1 MRRLRRVR
9 IKKYPTLP
17 RAQAMGQFNDPKY
30 IPTTDDIASGLSY
43 NSQNN
48 PAVNTG
54 TIGDGQ
60 NAFYNFG
67 RGTGTEQDLRDMMML
82 GNYGK
87 GMSTPPEEESTQLKI
102 YQDSTPEKGREINYG
117 KLANQVDAGINL
129 FTGLV
134 ERGKS
139 DVAADASMMRAT
151 DLYRQQKIQSGDTT
165 AAKSATGYDTNTGFQ
180 AAFNTGFE
188 GQKPLMGRAQ
198 RGGQL
203 KRVRI
208 KRYPGGL
215 PNPGYVGEVF
225 PILQSGGLPVFQTT
239 GAKQEPTF
247 DKDGN
252 EYVTVTGYYGG
263 AENPAAADVEGDAS
277 TYYGGIEK
285 KPVTKRILRSDYD
298 KMVKATADYKK
309 QQQILR
315 DKKYGKSNKSFDER
329 GYGDVSTNQDYKGAL
344 SVSRAEKLNPEYYP
358 SEKIMFDLNK
368 QIMGI
373 DPIDLRGKQGAKK
386 YSIEKNPFGI
396 RQSQLDFKLDV
407 EYGDCPPCK
416 DGTKPKRD
424 KDNNCLPCDDKPA
437 KKVTCPECADGKPGV
452 YNEEKKECE
461 CPKEQRQEQQAA
473 AAPPKPDAPYWLQD
487 TIKMGAA
494 FGDLMSVKKY
504 LPYAPKVDLE
514 TPTPTFVDPTREL
527 AKQSETANIAAQATA
542 AFAGPQQTSARMSG
556 IQGTAAGQAADTL
569 SRVNQQNVGIA
580 NQFGQQAASIAN
592 QESLANQKISS
603 KLFDQTTIANQQYDN
618 AKRAARSNLVN
629 TFTGAITNRWQA
641 DAMNQMYP
649 DYNIDVSV
657 GGAFTPNIQQ
667 KNTQLSTPTKTA
679 EERLSEL
686 KSKGLSTEDIKIIMD
701 REAKNPP
708 QQQAAGASGLLNV
721 FQTQNRQYGGETSYP
736 FDTYNS
742 TQYGNGIANPEGA
755 KGKPSFKTTNS
766 LYPVPR
772 DEANLEAEGGETVFG
787 DINGDGFPESNVI
800 RGKRHSEGGVP
811 LNLPDETFI
820 FSDFKEMKI
829 KDPELLKMFGK
840 DRSKKSKSKKG
851 YTPAQLAKQY
861 DINKYRQI
869 LQDPDE
875 DKLAKRTAEIMIENY
890 NKKLGALSLAQEAQK
905 GFPQGIPAV
914 ARPYMESNGISDEA
928 VLPQA
933 EMTNNMNQ
941 QQIFDEAAQG

>member
-30 IPTTDDIASGLSY
+30 IPTADDIASGLSY

-129 FTGLV
+129 VTGLV
-134 ERGKS
+134 ERGKA
-139 DVAADASMMRAT
+139 DVAADASMMRAA
-151 DLYRQQKIQSGDTT
+151 DIYRQQKIQSGDTT
-165 AAKSATGYDTNTGFQ
+165 AAKSATGFDVNTGFQ

-225 PILQSGGLPVFQTT
+225 PVLQSGGLPIHQAT
-239 GAKQEPTF
+239 GSVGIDDLKKNIPK
-247 DKDGN
+247 DKSKIPIG
-252 EYVTVTGYYGG
+252 TGKDMTDLG
-263 AENPAAADVEGDAS
+263 
-277 TYYGGIEK
+277 GGI
-285 KPVTKRILRSDYD
+285 
-298 KMVKATADYKK
+298 
-309 QQQILR
+309 
-315 DKKYGKSNKSFDER
+315 YGKGTRKKWTPDKAKNSSGSSPNSAWAGSICDRIK
-329 GYGDVSTNQDYKGAL
+329 KGATVQQL
-344 SVSRAEKLNPEYYP
+344 ADAGHGTVSGLNAQFADCFKEAEKTNTAYEY
-358 SEKIMFDLNK
+358 ER
-368 QIMGI
+368 I
-373 DPIDLRGKQGAKK
+373 DTP
-386 YSIEKNPFGI
+386 
-396 RQSQLDFKLDV
+396 
-407 EYGDCPPCK
+407 
-416 DGTKPKRD
+416 
-424 KDNNCLPCDDKPA
+424 
-437 KKVTCPECADGKPGV
+437 
-452 YNEEKKECE
+452 EEKKEKAPEKVICPKCADGRDSVWSE
-461 CPKEQRQEQQAA
+461 EKQECVCPKEQRQEEQLA
-473 AAPPKPDAPYWLQD
+473 AAPPQPDAPYWLQD

-569 SRVNQQNVGIA
+569 ARVNQQNVGIA
-580 NQFGQQAASIAN
+580 NQFGQQAAQIAN
-592 QESLANQKISS
+592 QESLANQKIAS
-603 KLFDQTTIANQQYDN
+603 KLFDQTTIANQQFDN
-618 AKRAARSNLVN
+618 AKRAARANLVN
-629 TFTGAITNRWQA
+629 TFTGAITNRFQA
-641 DAMNQMYP
+641 DALNQMYP

-657 GGAFTPNIQQ
+657 GGAFTPNIQY
-667 KNTQLSTPTKTA
+667 KNTQLSKPAMSVADRLAYLQSDEGGGKTF
-679 EERLSEL
+679 EEASFI
-686 KSKGLSTEDIKIIMD
+686 IK
-701 REAKNPP
+701 EEKNAP
-708 QQQAAGASGLLNV
+708 QQQAAGASGLLTA
-721 FQTQNRQYGGETSYP
+721 FQTQTRQYGGETSYP

-840 DRSKKSKSKKG
+840 NRSKKSKSKKG

-861 DINKYRQI
+861 DINKYRQM

-933 EMTNNMNQ
+933 EMTSNMNQ

>member
-30 IPTTDDIASGLSY
+30 IPTADDIASGLSY

-102 YQDSTPEKGREINYG
+102 YQDSTPEKGRTVDFGKIGFGLDAGAALVTGLTDRYKRDRDMNKRIKDTTDIMNLSNVKSADETMMASSRGFDQFGQQAINY
-117 KLANQVDAGINL
+117 
-129 FTGLV
+129 
-134 ERGKS
+134 
-139 DVAADASMMRAT
+139 
-151 DLYRQQKIQSGDTT
+151 
-165 AAKSATGYDTNTGFQ
+165 
-180 AAFNTGFE
+180 TGFE
-188 GQKPLMGRAQ
+188 GQKPAMGQ

-298 KMVKATADYKK
+298 KMVKARADYKK
-309 QQQILR
+309 QQETLR
-315 DKKYGKSNKSFDER
+315 GTKYGKSNKSFDDR
-329 GYGDVSTNQDYKGAL
+329 GYGDVSTNPDYKGAL
-344 SVSRAEKLNPEYYP
+344 SVSKAEELNPDYYP
-358 SEKIMFDLNK
+358 SEKAMFDLNK
-368 QIMGI
+368 QILGI

-396 RQSQLDFKLDV
+396 RQSQLDFTLDV

-424 KDNNCLPCDDKPA
+424 KDNNCLPCDDKPE

-452 YNEEKKECE
+452 YNEEEKKCK

-473 AAPPKPDAPYWLQD
+473 AAPPQPDAPYWLQD

-569 SRVNQQNVGIA
+569 ARVNQQNVGIA
-580 NQFGQQAASIAN
+580 NQFGQQAAQIAN
-592 QESLANQKISS
+592 QESLANQKIAS
-603 KLFDQTTIANQQYDN
+603 KLFDQTTIANQQFDN
-618 AKRAARSNLVN
+618 AKRAARANLVN
-629 TFTGAITNRWQA
+629 TFTGAITNRFQA
-641 DAMNQMYP
+641 DALNQMYP

-657 GGAFTPNIQQ
+657 GGAFTPNIQY
-667 KNTQLSTPTKTA
+667 KNTQLSTPAKTA

-686 KSKGLSTEDIKIIMD
+686 KAKGLSAKEIEIIMA

-708 QQQAAGASGLLNV
+708 QQQAAGGSGLLTA
-721 FQTQNRQYGGETSYP
+721 FQTQTRQYGGETSYP

-742 TQYGNGIANPEGA
+742 TQYGNGIANPAGA

-861 DINKYRQI
+861 DINKYRQM

-933 EMTNNMNQ
+933 EMTSNMNQ

>member
-1 MRRLRRVR
+1 
-9 IKKYPTLP
+9 
-17 RAQAMGQFNDPKY
+17 
-30 IPTTDDIASGLSY
+30 
-43 NSQNN
+43 
-48 PAVNTG
+48 
-54 TIGDGQ
+54 
-60 NAFYNFG
+60 
-67 RGTGTEQDLRDMMML
+67 
-82 GNYGK
+82 
-87 GMSTPPEEESTQLKI
+87 
-102 YQDSTPEKGREINYG
+102 
-117 KLANQVDAGINL
+117 
-129 FTGLV
+129 
-134 ERGKS
+134 
-139 DVAADASMMRAT
+139 MMRAA
-151 DLYRQQKIQSGDTT
+151 DLYSQQKIQSGDTT
-165 AAKSATGYDTNTGFQ
+165 AAKSATGFDVNTGFQ

-215 PNPGYVGEVF
+215 PNPGYAGEVF

-263 AENPAAADVEGDAS
+263 AENPAAADVAGDRS
-277 TYYGGIEK
+277 TYFSSIKK
-285 KPVTKRILRSDYD
+285 KPVTKRILRSDYEKLIAGKD
-298 KMVKATADYKK
+298 EYKK

-315 DKKYGKSNKSFDER
+315 DKKFGRSNKSFTER
-329 GYGDVSTNQDYKGAL
+329 GYDDIRINPDYKKAL
-344 SVSRAEKLNPEYYP
+344 SVSQVKEMNPDYYP
-358 SEKIMFDLNK
+358 SQGNLFDLNK
-368 QIMGI
+368 QILGME
-373 DPIDLRGKQGAKK
+373 PIDLRGLKGSKK
-386 YSIEKNPFGI
+386 YSVKENPYGY
-396 RQSQLDFKLDV
+396 RQDLLDV
-407 EYGDCPPCK
+407 QYDVKYGDCPPCK

-424 KDNNCLPCDDKPA
+424 KDKNCLPCSDKPA
-437 KKVTCPECADGKPGV
+437 QKTICPKCADGRDGV
-452 YNEEKKECE
+452 WSEEKQKCE
-461 CPKEQRQEQQAA
+461 CPKEQRQQEQLA
-473 AAPPKPDAPYWLQD
+473 AAPPQPDAPYWLQD

-569 SRVNQQNVGIA
+569 ARVNQQNVGIA
-580 NQFGQQAASIAN
+580 NQFGQQAAQIAN
-592 QESLANQKISS
+592 QESLANQKIAS

-618 AKRAARSNLVN
+618 AKRAARANLLN
-629 TFTGAITNRWQA
+629 TFTGAITNRFQA
-641 DAMNQMYP
+641 DALNQMYQ
-649 DYNIDVSV
+649 DYDIDVSV

-667 KNTQLSTPTKTA
+667 KNTQLSKPAMSVADRLAYLQSDEGGGKTF
-679 EERLSEL
+679 EEASFI
-686 KSKGLSTEDIKIIMD
+686 IKQ
-701 REAKNPP
+701 EKNAP
-708 QQQAAGASGLLNV
+708 QQQAAGGSGLLTA

-742 TQYGNGIANPEGA
+742 TQYGNGIANPAGA

-840 DRSKKSKSKKG
+840 NHSKKSKSKKG

-861 DINKYRQI
+861 NINKYRQI

-928 VLPQA
+928 VLPKA
-933 EMTNNMNQ
+933 EMTSNMNQ